1 MTFKRTEFSSLK
13 LVGLLIAAVC
23 LSGCTIT
30 YSVSQPQPIPDIS
43 KLKKR
48 QPSGYALR
56 LKLPDVEVD
65 VMAVNRVS
73 LEADGLHRSRLA
85 GSGDKLLVFVA
96 LSPKTDGVRFDPS
109 RMRYQPDDGELPD
122 HPWLVQGPARKHT
135 VSGGRFKTCFAT
147 GLWLR
152 KGGAWYRKD
161 RVPPV
166 TGSVP
171 VTERACFRI
180 FFNDDRTEHRAFT
193 LFIEG
198 ISKSGKPVEVP
209 TVEFW
214 RKTWTEFYLDW

>member
-1 MTFKRTEFSSLK
+1 MTFKRSEFSSLK

-23 LSGCTIT
+23 LSGCIT
-30 YSVSQPQPIPDIS
+30 YSASQPQPIPDIS

-48 QPSGYALR
+48 LCCEYVLR

-73 LEADGLHRSRLA
+73 PEAAGVSVFLDGT
-85 GSGDKLLVFVA
+85 GDKLLVFVA

-122 HPWLVQGPARKHT
+122 HPWLVQGPVRKHP
-135 VSGGRFKTCFAT
+135 SSYDRFKSCFPT
-147 GLWLR
+147 
-152 KGGAWYRKD
+152 WYKRH
-161 RVPPV
+161 RVYPPV

-171 VTERACFRI
+171 VTGRACFRI

-209 TVEFW
+209 AVDFR
-214 RKTWTEFYLDW
+214 RKTGSYLDLAF

>member
-1 MTFKRTEFSSLK
+1 MTFKRTEFSSLT

-43 KLKKR
+43 KLKKYK
-48 QPSGYALR
+48 PGGYALR

-65 VMAVNRVS
+65 VMAENRVS
-73 LEADGLHRSRLA
+73 PESDAHYSHLLA
-85 GSGDKLLVFVA
+85 ESGDKLLVFVA

-109 RMRYQPDDGELPD
+109 RMRYQPHGELPD
-122 HPWLVQGPARKHT
+122 HPWLVQGPARKHG
-135 VSGGRFKTCFAT
+135 VNKGRFNTCYPPLF
-147 GLWLR
+147 R
-152 KGGAWYRKD
+152 RD
-161 RVPPV
+161 RAIYPPV
-166 TGSVP
+166 TGPVP

-180 FFNDDRTEHRAFT
+180 FFNDDRNEYRAFT

-214 RKTWTEFYLDW
+214 RKTWTELHLDL

>member
-23 LSGCTIT
+23 LSGCETLT
-30 YSVSQPQPIPDIS
+30 FSVSQPQPIPDIS
-43 KLKKR
+43 KLKKH
-48 QPSGYALR
+48 QPGSRYALR

-65 VMAVNRVS
+65 VMAANRVS
-73 LEADGLHRSRLA
+73 PESDAHYSYLLA
-85 GSGDKLLVFVA
+85 ESGDKLLVFVA

-122 HPWLVQGPARKHT
+122 HPWLVQGPARKHS
-135 VSGGRFKTCFAT
+135 VREGRFKTCFPPVFRSHRAI
-147 GLWLR
+147 
-152 KGGAWYRKD
+152 Y
-161 RVPPV
+161 PPV

-180 FFNDDRTEHRAFT
+180 FFNDDRTAPRPFT

-209 TVEFW
+209 AVEFW
-214 RKTWTEFYLDW
+214 RKTWTEIQLDLS